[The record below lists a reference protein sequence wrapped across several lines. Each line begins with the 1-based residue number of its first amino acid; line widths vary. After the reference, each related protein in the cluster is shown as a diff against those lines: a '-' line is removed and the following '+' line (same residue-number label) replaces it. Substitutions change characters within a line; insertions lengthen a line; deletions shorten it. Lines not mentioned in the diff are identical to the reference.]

1 MIRNTDDIDIN
12 KHVEL
17 LQNATGEQE
26 DIERLRNY
34 IHHELKKKLSSD
46 QLDENAKNELFLL
59 CVEKVSLLDAKRLKD
74 IFDFGPDMNEST
86 RKTAFNMISTDK
98 TDLHYIS
105 TWHKCFPNAIVDKE
119 VMKHLEQ
126 ASESMKI
133 VGLEKE

>member
-1 MIRNTDDIDIN
+1 
-12 KHVEL
+12 
-17 LQNATGEQE
+17 
-26 DIERLRNY
+26 
-34 IHHELKKKLSSD
+34 
-46 QLDENAKNELFLL
+46 
-59 CVEKVSLLDAKRLKD
+59 
-74 IFDFGPDMNEST
+74 MNEST

-133 VGLEKE
+133 VGLEKEQDLTFSEECFIEAKAQIMK